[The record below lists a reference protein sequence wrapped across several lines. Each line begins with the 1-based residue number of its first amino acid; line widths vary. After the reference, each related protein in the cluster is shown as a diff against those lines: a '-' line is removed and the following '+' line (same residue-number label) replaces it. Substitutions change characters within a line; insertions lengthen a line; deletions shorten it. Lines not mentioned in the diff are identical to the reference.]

1 MTEQSQPDFA
11 ADVDTTLLDEL
22 GRRVYGETWPTV
34 RAHNVRRLKG
44 DDPTPLGAE
53 ECQWLVNGLQKLDE
67 MRRR

>member
-11 ADVDTTLLDEL
+11 ADVDTTLLDAL
-22 GRRVYGETWPTV
+22 GRRVYGDQWHIV
-34 RAHNVRRLKG
+34 RAHNVRRMKG

-53 ECQWLVNGLQKLDE
+53 ECQRLVNGLQKLDE